1 MSNNTGCNNNAEC
14 FQTSNVAASRPRGA
28 DIILIDV
35 MDAYGSFTPV
45 AMCSG
50 VCERAGEPL
59 VSEPIVQSSTKLE
72 LCANN
77 HDWASSAHRSWWRAV
92 APTTVGSNTT
102 VTTPRRAPGAY

>member
-59 VSEPIVQSSTKLE
+59 VSEPTCPEFYQAGVMRQQPRLGIISPSFMVESC
-72 LCANN
+72 CA
-77 HDWASSAHRSWWRAV
+77 DYSCV
-92 APTTVGSNTT
+92 
-102 VTTPRRAPGAY
+102 